1 MTDDNYFPSNCGTRE
16 TECILNDQAVREVL
30 TKEKASKV
38 LSYERGESIFEAR
51 KPIVGFYIVCE
62 GVVREASN
70 NNGKTITLGLYKSGD
85 VITGDAFFRGREWHR
100 TTAKSLSRAKIV
112 FLQRE
117 IFSHLMRVAG
127 SKVGEK
133 LANNM
138 RYLRQRLE
146 LSPCSVLEKIAYWL
160 MRLSQG
166 LTHTFRITNK
176 ALSDIVGCSP
186 VTMSRKLG
194 RLIEEGLIDKN
205 GSEIALLETNKLKK
219 MAGCDHAL

>member
-1 MTDDNYFPSNCGTRE
+1 MTDGNYFPSKCGTRE

-38 LSYERGESIFEAR
+38 LSYERGESIFEAG

-70 NNGKTITLGLYKSGD
+70 NNGEIITLGLYKPGD
-85 VITGDAFFRGREWHR
+85 VIAGDAFFRGIEWHR
-100 TTAKSLSRAKIV
+100 TTAKSLFRAEIV

-117 IFSHLMRVAG
+117 IFPHLMRIAG
-127 SKVGEK
+127 SKVGAK

-138 RYLRQRLE
+138 RHLRRMLE
-146 LSPCSVLEKIAYWL
+146 LSPRSVLEKTAYWL
-160 MRLSQG
+160 MRLSRG
-166 LTHTFRITNK
+166 LAHTFRITNK
-176 ALSDIVGCSP
+176 VLSDIVGCSP

-194 RLIEEGLIDKN
+194 KLIEEGLIDKN
-205 GSEIALLETNKLKK
+205 GSEIAILKTNKLRK
-219 MAGCDHAL
+219 MASCGRAF